1 MDGNQRVSVGMPV
14 YNGERYLG
22 QAIESVLAQTYD
34 DLELIVADNA
44 STDGTEEICRDYAA
58 RDRRLRYRRHAVNGG
73 AAWNHNYLVGEATG
87 SLFKWIGSDD
97 LCDPRFLA
105 CCVAQLEKD
114 PEAVLA
120 YPKTVLIDAT
130 GTRIREYDPG
140 WELLSD
146 DPYERLRE
154 VIMRGGHW
162 MNADA
167 SLGVIRVDALR
178 RTRLLPRYQGGDKI
192 TLGEL
197 SLQGKFLEVP
207 EHLLYRRI
215 HGGASSQNNP
225 AVAKYDR
232 RSVEWMSEFFKGGTL
247 RTCLPSWALLG
258 DHLIT
263 IWSSRLRPMHK
274 AKLTGAVVRA
284 GRWYQRFLLEELQT
298 VGRMLFA
305 AGGHRPASSAR

>member
-1 MDGNQRVSVGMPV
+1 MPV
-14 YNGERYLG
+14 YNGERYIAT
-22 QAIESVLAQTYD
+22 AIESILSQTYA

-44 STDGTEEICRDYAA
+44 STDRTEEICRDYAA
-58 RDRRLRYRRHAVNGG
+58 RDRRLRYRRHPVNKG
-73 AAWNHNYLVGEATG
+73 AAWNHNYLVGQATG

-97 LCDPRFLA
+97 LCDHRFLTA
-105 CCVAQLEKD
+105 CVAQLEKAPD
-114 PEAVLA
+114 AVLA

-130 GTRIREYDPG
+130 GGRIREYDPG
-140 WELLSD
+140 WDLRSE
-146 DPYERLRE
+146 DPYERLRD

-225 AVAKYDR
+225 HSAKYDR
-232 RSVEWMSEFFKGGTL
+232 QSVVWMNEFFKGGTL

-263 IWSSRLRPMHK
+263 IWSSGLGLVSK
-274 AKLTGAVVRA
+274 VKLTGAVIRA
-284 GRWYQRFLLEELQT
+284 GRWYQQFLREELKT
-298 VGRMLFA
+298 VVRMLFA
-305 AGGHRPASSAR
+305 MRRRRRREPSERVGAR